1 MQGFEQAQ
9 RGLLDVQALA
19 GELLAPGS
27 AFAFLA
33 EHRERLFPD
42 SMMEDL
48 FPVRRG
54 RPAIPASVI
63 GSVLVLQV
71 LEGLSDRGTA
81 EALTF
86 DLRWKAACGF
96 GLTQAA
102 FHASTLTYWRKR
114 LAASERPHRIMEAVF
129 EVVTETG
136 VLAGKRRR
144 AVDSTVLDDAV
155 ARQDTVTQ
163 LIAAIRRFGRDVP
176 EGATLLAVHATGYD
190 YSRVGKPDIA
200 WDDREAKEAL
210 VSVLVNDALA
220 LLDAVDPESLEAK
233 ASESFAL
240 LALVAGQDVEPAEG
254 SDGTDGRW
262 RIARRVAKDR
272 IISVVDPEARHAHKS
287 RSVLRDGYKAHIVG
301 EPETGIYTSG
311 AVTKAGG
318 PGSGDAEAG
327 IQLLGTDPSIPTTDT
342 AAATGDGE
350 RLKVLGDSAYGSGNM
365 LEALETA
372 GHESVVKPR
381 PLRPAVTGGYV
392 LDDFAYDPEKQT
404 LTCPNAVV
412 RKISAKGNVN
422 FGAACKGCPL
432 RQMCTKAKK
441 GRKVVITEHHGRQ
454 RAHRAAAK
462 DTGFQHDY
470 RAYRPLIERS
480 IAWLVAGGNRRLR
493 YRGTVKNNAWLQTR
507 LAGLNLRRLLK
518 LGLTRQEGAWILA

>member
-1 MQGFEQAQ
+1 MQGFEEAQ

-42 SMMEDL
+42 AMMEDL
-48 FPVRRG
+48 FPMRRG
-54 RPAIPASVI
+54 RPSIPASVI
-63 GSVLVLQV
+63 GSVLVLQA

-96 GLTQAA
+96 GLTQTS

-114 LAASERPHRIMEAVF
+114 LAASERPHRIMEAVS

-136 VLAGKRRR
+136 ILNGKRRR

-155 ARQDTVTQ
+155 ARQDTITQ
-163 LIAAIRRFGRDVP
+163 LIAAIRRFGRDIP
-176 EGATLLAVHATGYD
+176 DGASLLAIHATGYD
-190 YSRVGKPDIA
+190 YARVGKPEIA
-200 WDDREAKEAL
+200 WDDKEAKEAL

-220 LLDAVDPESLEAK
+220 LLDAGNPESLELMAQQTH
-233 ASESFAL
+233 AL

-272 IISVVDPEARHAHKS
+272 VISVVDPEARHAHKS

-327 IQLLGTDPSIPTTDT
+327 IQLLGTDPSIP
-342 AAATGDGE
+342 APHESSSGEGD
-350 RLKVLGDSAYGSGNM
+350 RIQVLGDSAYGSGSM
-365 LEALETA
+365 LEALENA
-372 GHESVVKPR
+372 GHEAVVKPK
-381 PLRPAVTGGYV
+381 PLRPAVAGGYV
-392 LDDFAYDPEKQT
+392 LDDFVYDEEKQT
-404 LTCPNAVV
+404 LECPNGVV

-422 FGAACKGCPL
+422 FGAACNGCPL
-432 RQMCTKAKK
+432 REMCTKAKK

-454 RAHRAAAK
+454 RAHRAAAQ
-462 DTGFQHDY
+462 DTEFQHDY

-480 IAWLVAGGNRRLR
+480 VAWLVTGNNRRLR
-493 YRGTVKNNAWLQTR
+493 YRGTIKNNAWLQTR
-507 LAGLNLRRLLK
+507 LAGLNLRRLLT
-518 LGLTRQEGAWILA
+518 LGLTDDNGTWIMA